1 MRTVTDNNDPPRF
14 LILGAGR
21 FGRIAFDRLRKRW
34 PLSRIIMVD
43 CRRPADLNL
52 DGVGVRFIS
61 AEAVDYLVA
70 LDEPAVAADWI
81 VPAVPVHVAGQW
93 VRRRLAESG
102 QGTTLAIPS
111 AVVSLVPHPMQGEDD
126 QLYVSNADFLCPD
139 DCPEPEK
146 ICTVTG
152 KPRPQ
157 VLYTFLAGLSIPG
170 FTMVV
175 VRSRQLAPGVGGYQ
189 PVDLQNALDRVR
201 AAPGPVLLATACKCH
216 GVIEALDARSV
227 IR

>member
-1 MRTVTDNNDPPRF
+1 MHTVTDNNNPPRF

-21 FGRIAFDRLRKRW
+21 FGSLALDRLRKRW

-43 CRRPADLNL
+43 CCRPADFNL
-52 DGVGVRFIS
+52 EVVGVRFIS
-61 AEAVDYLVA
+61 AEAVGYLAA
-70 LDEPAVAADWI
+70 LAEPAAAADWI

-102 QGTTLAIPS
+102 QVFPLAIPN
-111 AVVSLVPHPMQGEDD
+111 AVVSLVPHPMHGKDG

-157 VLYTFLAGLSIPG
+157 VLHTLLAGLSIPG
-170 FTMVV
+170 FTVVV
-175 VRSRQLAPGVGGYQ
+175 VRSRQLAPGVGGYR
-189 PVDLQNALDRVR
+189 PVDLQDAMDRVR

-216 GVIEALDARSV
+216 GVIEALDPRSG
-227 IR
+227 IG